1 MIDCKMKCSRFIGS
15 VNRVMANFGHLQSH
29 ILSQIFKTHCCTFY
43 GSALWY
49 FNSEGFAKMC
59 TTWNKGVRTI
69 LKLPIR
75 AHTYLL
81 GPLLNQQNIHEQL
94 YVRSIRCLYTM
105 YHSSN
110 YIVRTVFNNASKCK

>member
-1 MIDCKMKCSRFIGS
+1 MIDCKMKCSSCSGS
-15 VNRVMANFGHLQSH
+15 VKTVMANLGHLQSD

-43 GSALWY
+43 RSAE
-49 FNSEGFAKMC
+49 SFAKIC

-81 GPLLNQQNIHEQL
+81 D
-94 YVRSIRCLYTM
+94 S
-105 YHSSN
+105 
-110 YIVRTVFNNASKCK
+110 